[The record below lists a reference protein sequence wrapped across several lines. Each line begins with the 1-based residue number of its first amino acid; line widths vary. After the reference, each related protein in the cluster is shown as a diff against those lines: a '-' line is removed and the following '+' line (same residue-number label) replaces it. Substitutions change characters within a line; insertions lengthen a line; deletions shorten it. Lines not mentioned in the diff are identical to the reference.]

1 MNAVGARVREARF
14 AREPQWSLEDLS
26 QALLQSAGLEL
37 TPATLSKIE
46 RGRRS
51 VYDYEV
57 IAFCRTFGVE
67 PRWLLRLDA
76 E

>member
-1 MNAVGARVREARF
+1 MNTVGARVRQARF
-14 AREPQWSLEDLS
+14 QQEPQWSLEDLS
-26 QALLQSAGLEL
+26 HALSQEAGLEL

-46 RGRRS
+46 RGQRS

-57 IAFCRTFGVE
+57 VAFCRTLKVE
-67 PRWLLRLDA
+67 PGWLLGLNA

>member
-1 MNAVGARVREARF
+1 MNAVGSRVREARF

-37 TPATLSKIE
+37 APATLSKIE
-46 RGRRS
+46 RGQRS

-57 IAFCRTFGVE
+57 VAFCQALKVE
-67 PRWLLRLDA
+67 PQWLLGMERQ
-76 E
+76 

>member
-14 AREPQWSLEDLS
+14 QQDPQWSLEDLS
-26 QALLQSAGLEL
+26 QALLQNGGLEL

-57 IAFCRTFGVE
+57 VAFCRAFKVE
-67 PRWLLRLDA
+67 PRWLLGMDDR
-76 E
+76 